1 MAFISWLL
9 SRPVYLHAH
18 QTPIAILDGQLRRLR
33 RQQRLLI
40 PRELLL
46 DLAVAVVLDN
56 LAAVANK
63 QLRVHQAINVIPDG
77 LWLC

>member
-9 SRPVYLHAH
+9 SRPVYLHA